1 MSNNTNTQIDLIKE
15 LDKNKQSENIVFS
28 PIGIEMVLSLLSNGA
43 EGRTQKEILDF
54 LNYKSLEEA
63 NEKSKE
69 IKDELEKN
77 SEIIKMAN
85 AILTKEKAK
94 EPFIK
99 TGKEKYDANI
109 EVLDNYRNVN
119 EWARNKTKNNINKI
133 IDSIHPD
140 VIMVLLNALYFD
152 AFWEIKFDQNDS
164 KFQPFYNFEEEKN
177 KVNIT
182 MMILR
187 GTLLNYYENDYF
199 QAVKLNYQK
208 PGSFNSI
215 IILPKKDYGIN
226 NLISQF
232 DSKEYEK
239 LIEGLKKKEKVNLFL
254 PKFELE
260 FKAEISDLLKSL
272 KIVKAFGMDAE
283 FKGICDKS
291 PIHINQVLQ
300 KNYINVNEE
309 GTQAASITELEVIL
323 ESYKDKD
330 PNAKDFIAERPFLFL
345 IRDDALPKGRDILFF
360 TKLCQFNDPDDRDF

>member
-69 IKDELEKN
+69 IKDALEKN

-140 VIMVLLNALYFD
+140 VIMVLLNALYFE

-164 KFQPFYNFEEEKN
+164 KFQPFYNLEEEKN

-215 IILPKKDYGIN
+215 IILPKKDYGIRELFTYIAKKQTGRDDFRFIDNQEELNIQGNIKDSN
-226 NLISQF
+226 NSGKKNIGKSM
-232 DSKEYEK
+232 SVK
-239 LIEGLKKKEKVNLFL
+239 LIATKDN
-254 PKFELE
+254 
-260 FKAEISDLLKSL
+260 
-272 KIVKAFGMDAE
+272 
-283 FKGICDKS
+283 
-291 PIHINQVLQ
+291 NNNN
-300 KNYINVNEE
+300 KN
-309 GTQAASITELEVIL
+309 
-323 ESYKDKD
+323 K
-330 PNAKDFIAERPFLFL
+330 
-345 IRDDALPKGRDILFF
+345 
-360 TKLCQFNDPDDRDF
+360 CC

>member
-1 MSNNTNTQIDLIKE
+1 MSDNANTQIDLIKE
-15 LDKNKQSENIVFS
+15 LEKNKKSENIVFS

-43 EGRTQKEILDF
+43 EGSTQKEILDF
-54 LNYKSLEEA
+54 LHCKSLEEA

-69 IKDELEKN
+69 IKDEFEKN

-94 EPFIK
+94 ETFIK

-133 IDSIHPD
+133 IDSIDPD
-140 VIMVLLNALYFD
+140 VIMVLLSALYFE
-152 AFWEIKFDQNDS
+152 AFWENKFDQNDS
-164 KFQPFYNFEEEKN
+164 KIEPFYNFGEKKQ
-177 KVNIT
+177 KVDIN

-187 GTLLNYYENDYF
+187 GSLLNYYEDDF
-199 QAVKLNYQK
+199 LQAVKLNYQK

-215 IILPKKDYGIN
+215 VILPKEGYSIN
-226 NLISQF
+226 TLISQF
-232 DSKEYEK
+232 DNKTYEK
-239 LIEGLKKKEKVNLFL
+239 IIEGLKNKEKVNLFL
-254 PKFELE
+254 PKFDLE
-260 FKAEISDLLKSL
+260 FKTEISDLLRTL
-272 KIVKAFGMDAE
+272 GIVNAFGTDAE
-283 FKGICDKS
+283 FKKLCDKA

-309 GTQAASITELEVIL
+309 GTQAASVTELEVIL
-323 ESYKDKD
+323 ESFKDKD

-345 IRDDALPKGRDILFF
+345 IRDEALPKGRDILFF
-360 TKLCQFNDPDDRDF
+360 TKLCQFADPDDRDF